1 MNFGFT
7 EEQELLRDQVR
18 KFLDAQSPVS
28 RVREIMH
35 TDEGFDR
42 QIWQQIAA
50 LGWLGLV
57 VDPEYDGV
65 GLGFVDLIVILEEM
79 GKSLF
84 PSPFIAHSLAASTLN
99 ELASD
104 DQKKRHLNDLASG
117 RKIGTIALLDIHD
130 LPNAE
135 SITLSGVIHEDGVVL
150 NGKKLFVMDAD
161 NADLFIVAFKD
172 QHETYLALIHR
183 DQTGVSTQGSATM
196 DLTKR
201 TGSLELDNVSVATQ
215 DLLLIDDANIN
226 RLLDKAAVAVT
237 AEMIGAAE
245 AVIYMTTHYAKDRI
259 QFDNPI
265 GKYQGVKHRLAEM
278 YVDVESFRSLLYYA
292 AWCVDES
299 PHELPRS
306 ASLAKAYASD
316 AFSQIGT
323 DGVQLHGA
331 IGFTQ
336 EYDMQLYLK
345 RSKWARPIFGDADYH
360 YERISQLQVTD

>member
-7 EEQELLRDQVR
+7 EEQDLLRDQVR

-42 QIWQQIAA
+42 QIWQQIAD

-57 VDPEYDGV
+57 VDPEHDGV

-84 PSPFIAHSLAASTLN
+84 PSPFIAHSLAASTLD

-104 DQKKRHLNDLASG
+104 DQKKRYLNDLACG

-130 LPNAE
+130 LPNAD
-135 SITLSGVIHEDGVVL
+135 SISLSGVVHQDGVIL
-150 NGKKLFVMDAD
+150 SGKKTFVMDAD
-161 NADLFIVAFKD
+161 SADLFVVAFKD
-172 QHETYLALIHR
+172 QHAIYLALISR

-201 TGSLELDNVSVATQ
+201 TGSLELDHVKVAPQ
-215 DLLLIDDANIN
+215 DLILATAENIS

-237 AEMIGAAE
+237 AEVIGAAE
-245 AVIYMTTHYAKDRI
+245 AVIYMTSSYAKDRI

-278 YVDVESFRSLLYYA
+278 YVDVESFKSLLYYA
-292 AWCVDES
+292 AWCVKES
-299 PHELPRS
+299 PAELARS

-360 YERISQLQVTD
+360 YERIHQLSVTD